1 MKEQDRHVLRLT
13 FNVYEFRFDL
23 AVSVSYRPKTVIRG
37 VALRSIE
44 DTAVIEWLLTR
55 PERNVER

>member
-1 MKEQDRHVLRLT
+1 M
-13 FNVYEFRFDL
+13 
-23 AVSVSYRPKTVIRG
+23 AVSVSYRPQAVLRG
-37 VALRSIE
+37 VDLWSIK

>member
-1 MKEQDRHVLRLT
+1 MYSPR
-13 FNVYEFRFDL
+13 
-23 AVSVSYRPKTVIRG
+23 RPLSTHTVIRG
-37 VALRSIE
+37 VDVRFSE